1 MVQVARGVMAM
12 GVLLGV
18 TLVAADR
25 GQAGRDQT
33 GRDQEGPGQTARG
46 QADNQRADRDRDDR
60 DSSDRDRDGRD
71 SGNPGKGDHARDDRD
86 RDDRDRDD
94 RDRRNRGHGDRDEDD
109 TLLVWASDQ
118 AHIAP
123 DFLTVIDFDR
133 ESRHYGR
140 ILRTVPLTGASAV
153 GNEPHHV
160 GLSRDGRTL
169 ALGGLLSVL
178 RGQDQVFFFDVGNPR
193 NPTFIRSDNPPG
205 ASITDEFA
213 PLKDGGFLV
222 TFMGGAGGAA
232 PGRVVEYN
240 DATGFV
246 QSWPATPPD
255 DGFNPHGISIDEA
268 HNLMVTSD
276 FICPLRTLH
285 VHGGSMAQVRGSVR
299 VWDLANRAITRTIAV
314 GNPAAPA
321 GTMEVQL
328 IPGDRRLRAFTA
340 GMIDGKLYLI
350 DTQAGTSTAVF
361 DFNVFSTRSVP
372 AMPQLLRTN
381 REGTRLFVTLNGA
394 GKVAMFDIEDP
405 RRPKP
410 LSIVNLGAD
419 SGPHYLR
426 LTKDERRLVVTDYF
440 LVEDLAPGGI
450 VNVEGDH
457 KIHVIDV
464 TRDRMELDR
473 DFNVDFD
480 RDIQSGP
487 SRPHGVVMLNDRERC
502 GRRCD

>member
-1 MVQVARGVMAM
+1 MRETTSRRTLMRVARGVMAL
-12 GVLLGV
+12 GLLLGA
-18 TLVAADR
+18 TLAAADR
-25 GQAGRDQT
+25 GQAGGHQA
-33 GRDQEGPGQTARG
+33 GRDVT
-46 QADNQRADRDRDDR
+46 DRDRAGGERGDR
-60 DSSDRDRDGRD
+60 
-71 SGNPGKGDHARDDRD
+71 AR
-86 RDDRDRDD
+86 
-94 RDRRNRGHGDRDEDD
+94 GDRDLED

-123 DFLTVIDFDR
+123 DFLAVIDFDR
-133 ESRHYGR
+133 DSRQYGR
-140 ILRTVPLTGASAV
+140 VLQTVPLTGASAV

-160 GLSRDGRTL
+160 GLSRDGRTM

-178 RGQDQVFFFDVGNPR
+178 RGQDQVFFFDVTDPR

-213 PLKDGGFLV
+213 PLSNGGFLV
-222 TFMGGAGGAA
+222 TFMGGANGAA

-246 QSWPATPPD
+246 QSWPTTPPD
-255 DGFNPHGISIDEA
+255 DGFNPHGLSIDEA

-285 VHGGSMAQVRGSVR
+285 VHGGDVAQVRGSVR
-299 VWDLANRAITRTIAV
+299 VWDLAHRAITRTIVV

-328 IPGDRRLRAFTA
+328 IPRDRRLRAFTA
-340 GMIDGKLYLI
+340 GMIDGQLYLV
-350 DTQAGTSTAVF
+350 DTQGGTSTAVF
-361 DFNVFSTRSVP
+361 DFNRLSSPGVP

-381 REGTRLFVTLNGA
+381 RAGTRLFVTLNGA

-405 RRPKP
+405 RRPRL
-410 LSIVNLGAD
+410 LSVVNLGAD

-457 KIHVIDV
+457 RIHVIDV
-464 TRDRMELDR
+464 RGDRLELDR
-473 DFNVDFD
+473 DFDVDFD
-480 RDIQSGP
+480 RVISTGP
-487 SRPHGVVMLNDRERC
+487 ARPHGVVMLPARTR
-502 GRRCD
+502 

>member
-1 MVQVARGVMAM
+1 MRGTTSRTIMCVARGVMVM
-12 GVLLGV
+12 GLLLGV
-18 TLVAADR
+18 TLAAADR
-25 GQAGRDQT
+25 GQAGRDP
-33 GRDQEGPGQTARG
+33 GDRDQE
-46 QADNQRADRDRDDR
+46 
-60 DSSDRDRDGRD
+60 
-71 SGNPGKGDHARDDRD
+71 
-86 RDDRDRDD
+86 
-94 RDRRNRGHGDRDEDD
+94 D

-123 DFLTVIDFDR
+123 DFLAVIDFDR
-133 ESRHYGR
+133 DSRTYGKV
-140 ILRTVPLTGASAV
+140 LHTVPLTGASAV

-178 RGQDQVFFFDVGNPR
+178 RGQDQVFFFDVANPR

-213 PLKDGGFLV
+213 PLSDGGFLV
-222 TFMGGAGGAA
+222 TFMGGGNGAA

-240 DATGFV
+240 DATGLV
-246 QSWPATPPD
+246 QTWPTTPPD

-285 VHGGSMAQVRGSVR
+285 VHGGDMAQVRGSVR
-299 VWDLANRAITRTIAV
+299 ILDLGARAITRTIVV
-314 GNPAAPA
+314 GNPATPA

-328 IPGDRRLRAFTA
+328 IPRDRQLRAFTA
-340 GMIDGKLYLI
+340 GMIDSKLYLV
-350 DTQAGTSTAVF
+350 DTQDGTATAVF
-361 DFNVFSTRSVP
+361 DFNVFSNGQVP
-372 AMPQLLRTN
+372 AMPQLLRMN

-394 GKVAMFDIEDP
+394 GKVVMLDIEQR
-405 RRPKP
+405 RRPKV
-410 LSIVNLGAD
+410 LSVVNLGAA

-440 LVEDLAPGGI
+440 LVEDLIPGGI

-457 KIHVIDV
+457 KIHVINV
-464 TRDRMELDR
+464 HGDRLELDR
-473 DFNVDFD
+473 DFDVDFD
-480 RDIQSGP
+480 RDLSTGP
-487 SRPHGVVMLNDRERC
+487 ARPHGVIMLPAGSHCARH
-502 GRRCD
+502 CD